1 MGQDPWTLGLI
12 TTLTFPPMKTHK
24 THTTQPAKT
33 TLAEAQANYFKGM
46 TLLGVG
52 FFCIIILAVI
62 CNSFTS
68 RKS

>member
-1 MGQDPWTLGLI
+1 
-12 TTLTFPPMKTHK
+12 MKTHK

-46 TLLGVG
+46 TLRAVG
-52 FFCIIILAVI
+52 FFSIILLAVI
-62 CNSFTS
+62 CNSLTS

>member
-1 MGQDPWTLGLI
+1 
-12 TTLTFPPMKTHK
+12 MKTHK

-46 TLLGVG
+46 TLL
-52 FFCIIILAVI
+52 AVI
-62 CNSFTS
+62 CNSLTS